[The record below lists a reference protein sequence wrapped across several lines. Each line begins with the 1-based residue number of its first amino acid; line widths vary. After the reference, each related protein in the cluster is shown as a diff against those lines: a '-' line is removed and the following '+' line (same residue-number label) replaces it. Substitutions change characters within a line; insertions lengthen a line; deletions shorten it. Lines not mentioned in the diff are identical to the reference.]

1 MRFDELVEFTRSLV
15 QCRSFSGE
23 EGPAIQRCVAEM
35 NRLGFDRVWVNGDGS
50 AIGVVEGAL
59 PGPTILLDSHCDTVG
74 IAPGSVWTADPFA
87 AAVRDGYLY
96 GRGAA
101 DMKGALAA
109 MIHAVAGLDRS
120 RLAGRAVVSVTV
132 QEEVMEGVALKTVM
146 DEVWPDFVIIGEST
160 ELNVAR
166 GGRGR
171 AEIHLET
178 IGRPSHSSS
187 PQLGLNAV
195 HEMIKVIAATEDLA
209 LGSDPLLGRAIL
221 ALTDMISEPYPGHS
235 VIPSRARA
243 TYDRRLLAGETPASV
258 LGPLQGHPALA
269 GISFSAV
276 LDEGRYTTY
285 TGQTLVGTKFF
296 PAWKFEETHPLVGGA
311 LRALRSLGLNPAL
324 RAYGFCTNAAYS
336 AGIAGVPTIGFGPAA
351 EGDAHVVDER
361 LSLQELQ
368 TVAKGYGAIVAEM
381 LCEA

>member
-1 MRFDELVEFTRSLV
+1 
-15 QCRSFSGE
+15 
-23 EGPAIQRCVAEM
+23 M

-50 AIGVVEGAL
+50 AIGVVEGDR

-74 IAPGSVWTADPFA
+74 IAPGSVWTVDPFA
-87 AAVRDGYLY
+87 AEVRDGYLY

-109 MIHAVAGLDRS
+109 MIHAVGGLERS

-132 QEEVMEGVALKTVM
+132 QEEVMEGVSLKTVM
-146 DEVWPDFVIIGEST
+146 DEVQPAYVIIGEST

-187 PQLGLNAV
+187 PHLGLNAV
-195 HEMIKVIAATEDLA
+195 HEMIKVIAVAEGLA

-221 ALTDMISEPYPGHS
+221 ALTDIISEPYPGHS

-243 TYDRRLLAGETPASV
+243 TYDRRLLAGETPANV
-258 LGPLQGHPALA
+258 LRPLQEHPALA
-269 GISFSAV
+269 GITFSAV

-285 TGQTLVGTKFF
+285 TGGTLVGTKFF
-296 PAWKFEETHPLVGGA
+296 PAWKFEETHPLVEGA
-311 LRALRSLGLNPAL
+311 VRALRVVGLAPAL
-324 RAYGFCTNAAYS
+324 RAYGFCTNGAYS

-361 LSLQELQ
+361 LALHVLQA
-368 TVAKGYGAIVAEM
+368 VANGYRAIVEEM
-381 LCEA
+381 LQGA

>member
-1 MRFDELVEFTRSLV
+1 
-15 QCRSFSGE
+15 
-23 EGPAIQRCVAEM
+23 
-35 NRLGFDRVWVNGDGS
+35 
-50 AIGVVEGAL
+50 
-59 PGPTILLDSHCDTVG
+59 
-74 IAPGSVWTADPFA
+74 
-87 AAVRDGYLY
+87 
-96 GRGAA
+96 
-101 DMKGALAA
+101 
-109 MIHAVAGLDRS
+109 
-120 RLAGRAVVSVTV
+120 VVSVTV

-285 TGQTLVGTKFF
+285 TGQTLVG
-296 PAWKFEETHPLVGGA
+296 GA

>member
-1 MRFDELVEFTRSLV
+1 
-15 QCRSFSGE
+15 
-23 EGPAIQRCVAEM
+23 
-35 NRLGFDRVWVNGDGS
+35 
-50 AIGVVEGAL
+50 
-59 PGPTILLDSHCDTVG
+59 
-74 IAPGSVWTADPFA
+74 
-87 AAVRDGYLY
+87 
-96 GRGAA
+96 
-101 DMKGALAA
+101 
-109 MIHAVAGLDRS
+109 
-120 RLAGRAVVSVTV
+120 
-132 QEEVMEGVALKTVM
+132 M